1 MNELF
6 VEDGVGWEANDAVQ
20 AERAEASTASTVW
33 SDRGSLDRC
42 FPCPMHCLARCS
54 FEHSAE
60 AIRQSGRLR
69 WTVKHG
75 PHATG
80 RGALSG
86 YPRWFMEHIIYEVD
100 NGIATITIDRPE
112 KKNAMTYMMLGEFIE
127 TVAHAA
133 SDTSARVVVL
143 TGRPGAFCAG
153 TDLADLA
160 TIPGSARGLRGSAQ
174 EHDKWW
180 PLLQCPQPTI
190 CAIDGP
196 AVGMGAEFTSQCDIR
211 IATPNAR
218 FAWNFVHRGL
228 VPDTGAGTWLLP
240 RLIGLQNALRL
251 LYTGEFV
258 SAQDALQLGY
268 VQQVVSSESLLDTAY
283 ALAATIASGSPHS
296 QRLIKSLVYEG
307 LPSSVEQHML
317 RHTAAMSACFKSDD
331 HREGVASF
339 LERRSASFT
348 GQ

>member
-1 MNELF
+1 M
-6 VEDGVGWEANDAVQ
+6 G
-20 AERAEASTASTVW
+20 
-33 SDRGSLDRC
+33 
-42 FPCPMHCLARCS
+42 
-54 FEHSAE
+54 
-60 AIRQSGRLR
+60 
-69 WTVKHG
+69 
-75 PHATG
+75 
-80 RGALSG
+80 
-86 YPRWFMEHIIYEVD
+86 HIKYDVD
-100 NGIATITIDRPE
+100 NGIATITIDRAE
-112 KKNAMTYMMLGEFIE
+112 KKNAMTYAMLGEFIE

-133 SDTSARVVVL
+133 SDTNARVIVL

-160 TIPGSARGLRGSAQ
+160 TIPGTERGLRGSADD
-174 EHDKWW
+174 HDKWW

-240 RLIGLQNALRL
+240 RLVGLQNALRL

-258 SAQDALQLGY
+258 SVEQALELGY
-268 VQQVVSSESLLDTAY
+268 VSQVVSSDSLLDTAY
-283 ALAATIASGSPHS
+283 TLATTIATGSPHS

-307 LPSSVEQHML
+307 ITSSVEDHMQ
-317 RHTAAMSACFKSDD
+317 RHTAAMSASFKSDD

-339 LERRSASFT
+339 LERRPAAFT
-348 GQ
+348 GR